1 MKPFVLQKDMIKK
14 CTSGFDTC
22 KIKHTHFRQSFTST
36 YSHSKDIISLS
47 RPMYTCKK
55 IKLATLP
62 NLSLLTDKYIKN
74 LCIFV
79 HNNL

>member
-36 YSHSKDIISLS
+36 YSHSKGIISLLH
-47 RPMYTCKK
+47 PMYTYKK

-62 NLSLLTDKYIKN
+62 NL
-74 LCIFV
+74 
-79 HNNL
+79 